1 MATMGSLNAFV
12 PNTAAKAT
20 EVNANFSTVK
30 TFVEGISTG
39 LNIDAGAITEAKLGT
54 GVVTET
60 KLASAAVS
68 LTKLAS
74 GVTSLFTPVGSIV
87 QYAGIT
93 EPTGWKFCNGQA
105 LPISSYTDL
114 YNALTSSGTVFRF
127 GANPTGST
135 FLLPN
140 LTGRLPIA
148 YDSTQTEFDTVGE
161 TGGAKVISE
170 SNLPAHSHAA
180 GTLAA
185 ATGGSHYHDTDWA
198 NDPFNHFSS
207 LSGGG
212 GLPTVGGTTSTAGS
226 HGHTITGST
235 ATTGSGAVFLPPYI
249 VVNYLIKVS

>member
-39 LNIDAGAITEAKLGT
+39 SNIDAGAITEAKLGA
-54 GVVTET
+54 GAVTET
-60 KLASAAVS
+60 KLGSAAVS
-68 LTKLAS
+68 LTKLSTDVAN
-74 GVTSLFTPVGSIV
+74 LFTPVGSIV
-87 QYAGIT
+87 QYAGVT

-105 LPISSYTDL
+105 LPIASYTAL

-140 LTGRLPIA
+140 LTGRLPIG
-148 YDSTQTEFDTVGE
+148 YDSGQTEFDNVGE
-161 TGGAKVISE
+161 TGGAKTIAE

-180 GTLAA
+180 GTLATA
-185 ATGGSHYHDTDWA
+185 SAGDHSHTTDWA
-198 NDPFNHFSS
+198 NDPFNHFQQ

-212 GLPTVGGTTSTAGS
+212 GLPTVGGTTSTAGA
-226 HGHTITGST
+226 HTHSITGST
-235 ATTGSGAVFLPPYI
+235 ATTGSGAVFLPPYL